1 MIEKAEVTALLQQL
15 TAIKSAYF
23 HEDEIMAFARD
34 WLCRQELPAQLH
46 EYHDAKVTDFHGK
59 NVIAV
64 IDGGR
69 PGPVICLNG
78 HLDTVQLC
86 GGWTRDPYGEL
97 DGDRLYGV
105 GALDMKSG
113 CAALMVTAARFA
125 AAHKTFAGKIKLALV
140 SDEEGPYGLGTN
152 ALIEDGYL
160 SDVDFSIITEPSAGF
175 DGKPFPD
182 VCLGARG
189 GYGLEIR
196 FYGKSAHAAN
206 PGKGHSALL
215 DAAKVA
221 QALEQVDYV
230 EDPHLGKGTCCVV
243 GINAD
248 GGACSVGVEST
259 VISLAGAQPVLLRPG
274 YITKEQLEDAM
285 GCAVALSDA
294 VLHKLKDGESA
305 ASPGMK
311 YKHYAP
317 KADVTILKGSFDA
330 YKEYMKSHCAD
341 GVYALCFTG
350 EEPALPC
357 PCVTYGRAD
366 KPDEQAHALFSALR
380 ELDARGA
387 KTVFARCPAQ
397 EGVAMAVYNR
407 LLRAAAFR
415 VVEV

>member
-1 MIEKAEVTALLQQL
+1 
-15 TAIKSAYF
+15 
-23 HEDEIMAFARD
+23 MAFARD

-248 GGACSVGVEST
+248 GGACSVPDFAVLRLFWHIVVGESPDTIVREIEKAVQRAGITGRYEICFREAPSEGSRGFMPYT
-259 VISLAGAQPVLLRPG
+259 VPQDEPMTVSLLESIRKVTGKEPTISYFASIGDFNYLGTRLGAPAIIFGADGENYHSSDEYVLLDSVHQ
-274 YITKEQLEDAM
+274 TAE
-285 GCAVALSDA
+285 
-294 VLHKLKDGESA
+294 
-305 ASPGMK
+305 
-311 YKHYAP
+311 
-317 KADVTILKGSFDA
+317 
-330 YKEYMKSHCAD
+330 
-341 GVYALCFTG
+341 
-350 EEPALPC
+350 
-357 PCVTYGRAD
+357 
-366 KPDEQAHALFSALR
+366 
-380 ELDARGA
+380 
-387 KTVFARCPAQ
+387 
-397 EGVAMAVYNR
+397 AVYDFLEKT
-407 LLRAAAFR
+407 LLP
-415 VVEV
+415 

>member
-1 MIEKAEVTALLQQL
+1 MPSHPVAL
-15 TAIKSAYF
+15 
-23 HEDEIMAFARD
+23 
-34 WLCRQELPAQLH
+34 
-46 EYHDAKVTDFHGK
+46 
-59 NVIAV
+59 AV
-64 IDGGR
+64 IR
-69 PGPVICLNG
+69 AA
-78 HLDTVQLC
+78 
-86 GGWTRDPYGEL
+86 
-97 DGDRLYGV
+97 GV
-105 GALDMKSG
+105 PLAAPSANLSG
-113 CAALMVTAARFA
+113 SPSPTTAADVLA
-125 AAHKTFAGKIKLALV
+125 DMEGKI
-140 SDEEGPYGLGTN
+140 P
-152 ALIEDGYL
+152 LIL
-160 SDVDFSIITEPSAGF
+160 
-175 DGKPFPD
+175 
-182 VCLGARG
+182 
-189 GYGLEIR
+189 
-196 FYGKSAHAAN
+196 
-206 PGKGHSALL
+206 
-215 DAAKVA
+215 
-221 QALEQVDYV
+221 
-230 EDPHLGKGTCCVV
+230 
-243 GINAD
+243 D

-285 GCAVALSDA
+285 GCTVALSDA